1 MNEHRTDDR
10 QRKAEFEL
18 HDLERR
24 AEDGRVEL
32 TGLTR
37 AAGVPFIPA
46 RVKSLEL

>member
-1 MNEHRTDDR
+1 MTAKEKPSLNCM
-10 QRKAEFEL
+10 AWIEL
-18 HDLERR
+18 RR

-46 RVKSLEL
+46 RVESLEL